1 MSSNPATAEK
11 QTLTKQEKAKRF
23 RDESDRLLTPE
34 ETGKVKLA
42 LAIFLRNK
50 VREAACTVH
59 TPTTAARQ
67 RGKLL
72 PAGF

>member
-1 MSSNPATAEK
+1 MSSDPAVAEK

-23 RDESDRLLTPE
+23 RDESDRLLSPE

-50 VREAACTVH
+50 VKAHTGGLTLAC
-59 TPTTAARQ
+59 ASWM
-67 RGKLL
+67 L
-72 PAGF
+72 